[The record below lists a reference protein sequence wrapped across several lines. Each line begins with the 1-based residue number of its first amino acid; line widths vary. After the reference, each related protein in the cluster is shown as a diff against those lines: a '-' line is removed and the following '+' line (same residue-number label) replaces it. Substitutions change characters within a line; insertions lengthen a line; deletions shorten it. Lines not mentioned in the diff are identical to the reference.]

1 MKDHPEVPEPQPD
14 NPETPKQLR
23 ESSATVPCQ
32 GGDRLGTYAC
42 SSSSPRPVSSS
53 WFSMK

>member
-1 MKDHPEVPEPQPD
+1 MKDRPEVPEPQPD
-14 NPETPKQLR
+14 NPGDPEATR

-32 GGDRLGTYAC
+32 ETDGTYAC